1 MMNVDMSVLWAVVET
16 CSLVGTAGNCGQT
29 AFGMFTRIQTSA
41 IGLETEN
48 EIP

>member
-1 MMNVDMSVLWAVVET
+1 MNVDMSVFWAVVEV
-16 CSLVGTAGNCGQT
+16 CSWEEAAGNSGST